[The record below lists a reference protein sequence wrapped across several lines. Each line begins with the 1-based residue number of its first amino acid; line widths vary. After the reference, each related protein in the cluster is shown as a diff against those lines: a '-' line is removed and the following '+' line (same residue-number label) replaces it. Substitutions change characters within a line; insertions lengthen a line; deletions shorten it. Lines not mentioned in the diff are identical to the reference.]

1 VGDAAFLS
9 KQIWL
14 IFAWDDTPRELY
26 IRNRLVVAQ
35 TRWRFWAMQLIN
47 RHLVLVDT
55 NSITLRLTHE
65 EFERLCEDNPEQSFE
80 LTKDGE
86 LEIMLPVS
94 GESGNSDLAAFSTS
108 WFRGGGAAPK
118 PAF

>member
-1 VGDAAFLS
+1 
-9 KQIWL
+9 
-14 IFAWDDTPRELY
+14 
-26 IRNRLVVAQ
+26 
-35 TRWRFWAMQLIN
+35 MQLIN

-108 WFRGGGAAPK
+108 WFRRRFAPPK
-118 PAF
+118 PAFTVRALRARTVNAKGARSKVNENQI